1 MTLAEQLG
9 LPAYASKQQILA
21 AAAAI
26 LGVSPT
32 CSAQELKQAYR
43 RAALETHPDRNNGDA
58 SRWARV
64 GPAYQALQGQDEV
77 KQGAPSIS
85 AEALEKLVGPFAEG
99 LIDLGEEK
107 LFSWLER
114 KGVAGKAMEGLA
126 TACKAIGGDMK
137 LTVRDLL
144 KRRK

>member
-21 AAAAI
+21 AAASI
-26 LGVSPT
+26 LGVST
-32 CSAQELKQAYR
+32 GCSAQELKQAYR

-58 SRWARV
+58 SKWARV
-64 GPAYQALQGQDEV
+64 GPAYKALQSQDEV
-77 KQGAPSIS
+77 TQGAPPVS
-85 AEALEKLVGPFAEG
+85 AEVLERLVGPLAEG
-99 LIDLGEEK
+99 LIDLGQEK
-107 LFSWLER
+107 LFSWLKR
-114 KGVAGKAMEGLA
+114 KGVAGKAMEGIE
-126 TACKAIGGDMK
+126 TAYEAIGSDMK

>member
-26 LGVSPT
+26 LGVSVD
-32 CSAQELKQAYR
+32 CSDQELKQSYR

-58 SRWARV
+58 SKWARV
-64 GPAYQALQGQDEV
+64 GPAYKVLKSQDEV
-77 KQGAPSIS
+77 RQGAPPIS
-85 AEALEKLVGPFAEG
+85 AEAVERLVGPLAEG
-99 LIDLGEEK
+99 LIDLGQEK
-107 LFSWLER
+107 LVAWLGK

-126 TACKAIGGDMK
+126 TAYKAIGDDVK
-137 LTVRDLL
+137 LGVRDFL